1 MAGYVDAA
9 ENITGLS
16 KLVNKKK
23 TKKNID
29 IENVEQDMLR
39 NFKTTKE
46 AADAVDD
53 YKEEMRKIT
62 QKSGLDFGE
71 TWDPDG
77 LLGDTKKGSSDL
89 PSIDDSDIFGE
100 GLNKKSEFTNKFK
113 NKLNN
118 KIEDDIWGSD
128 GSDSDNDSDLFN
140 FDAPSKPSQTSQP
153 LNSFQ
158 QSRPQSRMHP
168 SNNFSQ
174 NPERQRYTQDQR
186 RQKNIDTFMQNVEDS
201 DMDDDDDI
209 FEQAKESDE
218 IHHYLN
224 QIDSLRDILEEDDV
238 DISHIPVVDASSTIG
253 EIKNTHKMLRI
264 KNDSRRCAGMAEE
277 GILMIAYALEDVFDG
292 KRVLFGKFKPN
303 LTGWHSTAQNKLR
316 RMRFE
321 TSTVVSSA
329 LQTYGVGNIG
339 RIGLELI
346 PSMIIYSKRRQASSV
361 EPNLVDT
368 ADFNDAIRDIHDA

>member
-1 MAGYVDAA
+1 MSGYVDAA

-46 AADAVDD
+46 AADAVDE

-118 KIEDDIWGSD
+118 KLEDDIWGSD

-140 FDAPSKPSQTSQP
+140 FDAPVKQSVQPPS
-153 LNSFQ
+153 
-158 QSRPQSRMHP
+158 RVPQ
-168 SNNFSQ
+168 SNNFSRAPA
-174 NPERQRYTQDQR
+174 PERQRYTQDQR
-186 RQKNIDTFMQNVEDS
+186 RQKNIDTFMKNVEDS

-218 IHHYLN
+218 IHYYLN

-321 TSTVVSSA
+321 TSSVVSSA